1 MRVVAGELRGRKLR
15 TPPDERARPTTD
27 RVREALFN
35 ALGSLDAVEGERVLD
50 LFAGPGAL
58 GIVAVSRG
66 ADLVTFVEQD
76 RRMAEV
82 LRANLADLAIGD
94 RATVHVGDAFRW
106 LAHRPADEA
115 FDLALLDPPYTFD
128 RWIDLLEALP
138 APLAV
143 VESDRLPDLPAAWG
157 VVRQK
162 RYGGTIVAIVER
174 ASSKHVGDT

>member
-27 RVREALFN
+27 RVREAVFN
-35 ALGSLDAVEGERVLD
+35 ALGSLGGVEGMAVLD
-50 LFAGPGAL
+50 LFAGTGAL
-58 GIVAVSRG
+58 GIEAISRG
-66 ADLVTFVEQD
+66 ASTATFVEQD

-82 LRANLADLAIGD
+82 LRANLSDLHLEG
-94 RATVHVGDAFRW
+94 RATVHVGEAVRW
-106 LAHRPADEA
+106 LADRPADERFA
-115 FDLALLDPPYTFD
+115 LALLDPPYAFD
-128 RWIDLLEALP
+128 GWADLLEALP

-143 VESDRLPDLPAAWG
+143 IESDRMPDLPPTWG

>member
-15 TPPDERARPTTD
+15 TPPDDRARPTTD

-35 ALGSLDAVEGERVLD
+35 ALGSLDALAGEQVLD
-50 LFAGPGAL
+50 LFAGTGAL
-58 GIVAVSRG
+58 GIEAISRG
-66 ADLVTFVEQD
+66 AAHVSFVEQD
-76 RRMAEV
+76 RRMAGV
-82 LRANLADLAIGD
+82 LGDNLSDLGIED
-94 RATVHVGDAFRW
+94 RATVHVGDALRW
-106 LAHRPADEA
+106 LADRPADER
-115 FDLALLDPPYTFD
+115 FGLVLLDPPYAFD
-128 RWIDLLEALP
+128 GWTSLLEALP

-143 VESDRLPDLPAAWG
+143 IESDRLPDLPPAWG